1 MKLVIAA
8 TPKVAIPTIEELQKL
23 HQVTIVTQPDRP
35 AGRGKLMRPSEV
47 AQKFPLALKPENES
61 DLQAILQGSD
71 LLITIGYGRILRDTT
86 LQIPRFGGINL
97 HFSLL
102 PKWRGAAPVQR
113 AIEAGDEKSGVT
125 VFQMDAGM
133 DTGPIWQQIDYVIPH
148 GANSNDLFEGLSI
161 LGVEAVKRTL
171 LDIENGAK
179 PRPQQGL
186 ATIAKKVEKVECVI
200 DWNRSAVEIWQKI
213 RAFGANPGVSSTIR
227 GSRIKIVE
235 VKPLTS
241 STLDLP
247 AGSLTE
253 DGLVS
258 TGDGALQLIKVLPA
272 GKNEM
277 TAKDWLN
284 GLKLKP
290 GELFE

>member
-1 MKLVIAA
+1 M
-8 TPKVAIPTIEELQKL
+8 
-23 HQVTIVTQPDRP
+23 
-35 AGRGKLMRPSEV
+35 
-47 AQKFPLALKPENES
+47 
-61 DLQAILQGSD
+61 
-71 LLITIGYGRILRDTT
+71 
-86 LQIPRFGGINL
+86 
-97 HFSLL
+97 
-102 PKWRGAAPVQR
+102 
-113 AIEAGDEKSGVT
+113 
-125 VFQMDAGM
+125 
-133 DTGPIWQQIDYVIPH
+133 
-148 GANSNDLFEGLSI
+148 LFRS
-161 LGVEAVKRTL
+161 
-171 LDIENGAK
+171 
-179 PRPQQGL
+179 QQGL